1 MVVSLSSDRAVWDA
15 VMNNEVVRELR
26 ESFYAGWYELSYSVR
41 KEALTYNASFQCLF
55 PGFSRL
61 VSL

>member
-1 MVVSLSSDRAVWDA
+1 MQVG
-15 VMNNEVVRELR
+15 MN
-26 ESFYAGWYELSYSVR
+26 LSYSVR